1 MVVNLYSTLTLT
13 LYLRTSL
20 SGKQGGGDLRRYP
33 ERWCAETESHGAS
46 ESRHKQPVTV
56 DEVQSGDPNS
66 GVCIKL
72 LLTSVNQFITRKFLF
87 SDFLG

>member
-33 ERWCAETESHGAS
+33 ERWCAESHGAS
-46 ESRHKQPVTV
+46 ESRHKQPV

-72 LLTSVNQFITRKFLF
+72 LLASINQFITRKFLF